1 MASVFTYDP
10 EPPRVSSPWPTSFD
24 PMLQDSSTFNDPVSD
39 AKPITDLTR
48 CGITKLAAEPQD
60 GPIEY
65 KLHLLLRPRRKLS
78 ASTTVLRV
86 SGSSQSKIRE
96 MHSSAAARPNPTLMP
111 MLPAPSNQSRQ
122 NRLQNLTTQLLW
134 RLQQSSPHHSTSR
147 SDLVIPTLLDAR
159 DTSANSSAG
168 IRKSVPGLEESQGAL
183 YEIGVS
189 DDGAFV
195 GLVRDEL
202 EESLSTLSAMAYSLG
217 CTVSVLRKVT
227 VGRCQWIEEVRSS
240 TGIIKTQ
247 KEDDLWVAEALIT
260 PNLGSQV
267 HASASRTPDA
277 PQHNEALLD
286 ESIDPEVESKNQSDQ
301 LRVSLTGGTTAGKS
315 SLLGILSTSMLDD
328 GRGKVRK
335 SLHKHLH
342 EIASGI
348 TSSLVTELIGYRDAA
363 VGYHTDVINYA
374 TEGASQWTDIHGSCA
389 NGRLVVVTDSA
400 GHIKYRRTTVRG
412 LLSWAPHWTL
422 CCIAADN
429 EQFLESN
436 SRRRGNGEVILDDSG
451 GSGSNNSRAHL
462 ELCLGLGLP
471 LVVVITKLDLA
482 SNLGLRRLIG
492 EVLTCLKAAGR
503 QVAPLFAHSPP
514 ADNQELQ
521 SLLARDLQDAAN
533 IFTSQTQ
540 DNLTALV
547 PIVLTSA
554 VTGGGIRK
562 LHALLRHLPIP
573 HEPRSKTEME
583 AHNSDYRSRGLFHID
598 EVFSTSDTRSIAL
611 LDGSRVVQGYVVSGH
626 LCYASIGLGDTCF
639 VGPFDAPTSSSAG
652 AGSKRVHHAR
662 SCPALERTSIPSL
675 ASPEITSESL
685 THRQALARD
694 TNGHI
699 ETWQRV
705 RVISLRNLRL
715 PVQQL
720 DPGQLGTIGITDE
733 CALEEGR
740 TFKSTLGARIRKG
753 MVMVRDQGGLKCED
767 LPSCRGFVAVFPL
780 GEVQGIASGS
790 LVKVYVA
797 SIRASAKVSG
807 VRVLPGS
814 PPSDEVFTLDEIGGS
829 DISDGVGSAEVG
841 ETRQRAEVT
850 VEFQG
855 SQEWLELGSQVLIM
869 LEGGDSSTVGLGGYV
884 GEITQRLA

>member
-24 PMLQDSSTFNDPVSD
+24 PVLQDPSRFKDLASD
-39 AKPITDLTR
+39 AETITDWAHCSTL
-48 CGITKLAAEPQD
+48 KLAPEPQD

-96 MHSSAAARPNPTLMP
+96 TQASAAARSNPTLMP

-147 SDLVIPTLLDAR
+147 SDLVIPTLLDDR
-159 DTSANSSAG
+159 ETSANSSAG
-168 IRKSVPGLEESQGAL
+168 RRTLLPGLEESQGAL

-202 EESLSTLSAMAYSLG
+202 EESLSTLSVMAYSLG
-217 CTVSVLRKVT
+217 CRVNVLRKAM
-227 VGRCQWIEEVRSS
+227 VGRCQWIEEARSS
-240 TGIIKTQ
+240 TGMVRMQ
-247 KEDDLWVAEALIT
+247 KEGDLWVAEALII
-260 PNLGSQV
+260 PNLGLQV
-267 HASASRTPDA
+267 EASTSKALDASESHETF
-277 PQHNEALLD
+277 LG
-286 ESIDPEVESKNQSDQ
+286 ESIDPDVESKNHSDQ

-315 SLLGILSTSMLDD
+315 SLLGILSTSTLDD

-348 TSSLVTELIGYRDAA
+348 TSSLVTELIGYRDTA
-363 VGYHTDVINYA
+363 VGSHTDIINYA
-374 TEGASQWTDIHGSCA
+374 TEGASQWTDIHGSCD

-429 EQFLESN
+429 EQFLDGN
-436 SRRRGNGEVILDDSG
+436 SRKRGDGEVILDDSG
-451 GSGSNNSRAHL
+451 SSGSNNSRAHL

-482 SNLGLRRLIG
+482 SNSGLRRLIG

-514 ADNQELQ
+514 ADSQELQ
-521 SLLARDLQDAAN
+521 SLLDRDLQDARN
-533 IFTSQTQ
+533 IFTSLTHK
-540 DNLTALV
+540 NLTDLV

-554 VTGGGIRK
+554 VTGAGIRK

-573 HEPRSKTEME
+573 HEPRSKTATET
-583 AHNSDYRSRGLFHID
+583 HGSDCSLRSLFHID
-598 EVFSTSDTRSIAL
+598 EVFATSDAHSIAL
-611 LDGSRVVQGYVVSGH
+611 LDGSRVVEGHVVSGH
-626 LCYASIGLGDTCF
+626 LCHGSINLGDTCF
-639 VGPFDAPTSSSAG
+639 VGPFDASTSSSAG
-652 AGSKRVHHAR
+652 ASSKRVHHAR
-662 SCPALERTSIPSL
+662 SCPALERSSTPSRG
-675 ASPEITSESL
+675 SPKITSESL
-685 THRQALARD
+685 THRQPLAQD
-694 TNGHI
+694 TGGHI

-705 RVISLRNLRL
+705 RVVSLRNLRL
-715 PVQQL
+715 PVRQL

-733 CALEEGR
+733 WALQEGQSL
-740 TFKSTLGARIRKG
+740 KSTLGARIRKG
-753 MVMVRDQGGLKCED
+753 MVMIRDQGGLKSED
-767 LPSCRGFVAVFPL
+767 LPACRGFVAIFPL
-780 GEVQGIASGS
+780 REMQGIVSGNS
-790 LVKVYVA
+790 VKIYVA
-797 SIRASAKVSG
+797 SIRASAKISG
-807 VRVLPGS
+807 VRVLSGTPA
-814 PPSDEVFTLDEIGGS
+814 SDEVFNLDEIDGS
-829 DISDGVGSAEVG
+829 DISDNVGSAEVS
-841 ETRQRAEVT
+841 ETRHRTEVT
-850 VEFQG
+850 FEFQG
-855 SQEWLELGSQVLIM
+855 SQEWLELGSQVLVM
-869 LEGGDSSTVGLGGYV
+869 LEGGDSSTVGLGGFV
-884 GEITQRLA
+884 GEITQRLE

>member
-10 EPPRVSSPWPTSFD
+10 EPPPVSSPWPTSLD
-24 PMLQDSSTFNDPVSD
+24 PVLQDSSRFKDLACG
-39 AKPITDLTR
+39 AKPITYLAR

-86 SGSSQSKIRE
+86 SGSSQSRIRE
-96 MHSSAAARPNPTLMP
+96 TQSSVAARPNATLMP
-111 MLPAPSNQSRQ
+111 TLPAPSNQSRQ

-147 SDLVIPTLLDAR
+147 SDLVIPTLLDVGE
-159 DTSANSSAG
+159 TSANSSAG
-168 IRKSVPGLEESQGAL
+168 RRKILPGLEESQGAL

-189 DDGAFV
+189 DDGSFV

-217 CTVSVLRKVT
+217 CRVNVLRKVI

-240 TGIIKTQ
+240 TGMIKMQ

-260 PNLGSQV
+260 PNLGSRVQ
-267 HASASRTPDA
+267 ASTLITLDASEN
-277 PQHNEALLD
+277 HEAFLG
-286 ESIDPEVESKNQSDQ
+286 ESIDPDVESNNHSDQ

-315 SLLGILSTSMLDD
+315 SLLGILSTSTLDD

-348 TSSLVTELIGYRDAA
+348 TSSLVTELIGYQDTV
-363 VGYHTDVINYA
+363 VGHHTDIINYA
-374 TEGASQWTDIHGSCA
+374 TEGASQWTDIHGSCD

-429 EQFLESN
+429 EQFLDSN
-436 SRRRGNGEVILDDSG
+436 SRKRRDGEVILDDSG

-482 SNLGLRRLIG
+482 SNSGLRRLIG

-514 ADNQELQ
+514 ADSQELQ
-521 SLLARDLQDAAN
+521 SLLARDSQDAMN
-533 IFTSQTQ
+533 IFTSQTHS
-540 DNLTALV
+540 NLTALV

-554 VTGGGIRK
+554 VTGAGIRK

-583 AHNSDYRSRGLFHID
+583 TQGSDYSSRSLFHID
-598 EVFSTSDTRSIAL
+598 EVFTTSDAHSIAL
-611 LDGSRVVQGYVVSGH
+611 RDGSRVVEGHVVSGH
-626 LCYASIGLGDTCF
+626 LCYASISLGDTCF
-639 VGPFDAPTSSSAG
+639 VGPFDASTSTSAG

-662 SCPALERTSIPSL
+662 SCPALERTSISSQG
-675 ASPEITSESL
+675 SPQITSESL
-685 THRQALARD
+685 THRGALAQD
-694 TNGHI
+694 TDEHN

-705 RVISLRNLRL
+705 RVVSLRNLRL
-715 PVQQL
+715 PVQKL

-733 CALEEGR
+733 RALQEGR
-740 TFKSTLGARIRKG
+740 RLKSTLGARIRKG
-753 MVMVRDQGGLKCED
+753 MVMIRDQGGLKSED
-767 LPSCRGFVAVFPL
+767 LPACRGFVAVFAL
-780 GEVQGIASGS
+780 REMHSIVVGN
-790 LVKVYVA
+790 LVKIYVA
-797 SIRASAKVSG
+797 SIRASAKISG
-807 VRVLPGS
+807 VRVLSGTPA
-814 PPSDEVFTLDEIGGS
+814 SDEVFTLDEIGGGE
-829 DISDGVGSAEVG
+829 ISDGFGTSEVA
-841 ETRQRAEVT
+841 ETRQRTEVT
-850 VEFQG
+850 IEFQG

-869 LEGGDSSTVGLGGYV
+869 LERGDSSTVGLGGFV
-884 GEITQRLA
+884 GEITQRLV

>member
-10 EPPRVSSPWPTSFD
+10 EPPRVSSPWPTSLED
-24 PMLQDSSTFNDPVSD
+24 VPQDSSRSKDLASD
-39 AKPITDLTR
+39 AKPITDLAR

-96 MHSSAAARPNPTLMP
+96 MQSSAAARPDPTLMP

-159 DTSANSSAG
+159 E
-168 IRKSVPGLEESQGAL
+168 ISVNYSVGRRQFLPGLEESQGAL

-217 CTVSVLRKVT
+217 CRVNVLRKVM

-240 TGIIKTQ
+240 TGMIKTQ
-247 KEDDLWVAEALIT
+247 KEDDLWVAEALVT
-260 PNLGSQV
+260 PNLSSQV
-267 HASASRTPDA
+267 HASTLRTLNASE
-277 PQHNEALLD
+277 HHEAFLG
-286 ESIDPEVESKNQSDQ
+286 ESIDPDVESKYHSDQ

-315 SLLGILSTSMLDD
+315 SLLGILSTSTLDD

-374 TEGASQWTDIHGSCA
+374 TEGASQWTDIHGSCD

-429 EQFLESN
+429 EQFLGSN
-436 SRRRGNGEVILDDSG
+436 SLKRGDGEMILDDSD

-482 SNLGLRRLIG
+482 SNSGLRRLIG
-492 EVLTCLKAAGR
+492 EVLTRLKAAGR

-533 IFTSQTQ
+533 IFTSQAQ
-540 DNLTALV
+540 NNLTALV

-554 VTGGGIRK
+554 VTGAGIRK

-573 HEPRSKTEME
+573 HEPRSKTQVET
-583 AHNSDYRSRGLFHID
+583 HGSDHSSRSLFHID
-598 EVFSTSDTRSIAL
+598 EVFATSDAHSIAL
-611 LDGSRVVQGYVVSGH
+611 LDGSRVVEGHVVSGH
-626 LCYASIGLGDTCF
+626 LCYASISLGDTCF
-639 VGPFDAPTSSSAG
+639 VGPFDASTASR
-652 AGSKRVHHAR
+652 KRVHHAR
-662 SCPALERTSIPSL
+662 SCPALERTSIPSRN
-675 ASPEITSESL
+675 PPRITSESL
-685 THRQALARD
+685 THRQALAQD
-694 TNGHI
+694 TDGHI

-705 RVISLRNLRL
+705 RVVSLRNLRL
-715 PVQQL
+715 PVRQL
-720 DPGQLGTIGITDE
+720 DPGQLGTVGITDE
-733 CALEEGR
+733 CAFQEGR
-740 TFKSTLGARIRKG
+740 SHKSTLGTRIRKG
-753 MVMVRDQGGLKCED
+753 MVMIRDQGGLKSED
-767 LPSCRGFVAVFPL
+767 LPHCRGFVAVFPL
-780 GEVQGIASGS
+780 REVQSIVSGS
-790 LVKVYVA
+790 LVKIYVA
-797 SIRASAKVSG
+797 SIRASAKVSR
-807 VRVLPGS
+807 VRVLPGT
-814 PPSDEVFTLDEIGGS
+814 PPSDEVFTLDEIGSS
-829 DISDGVGSAEVG
+829 DISDGVGSAEG
-841 ETRQRAEVT
+841 AKARQRVEVA

-855 SQEWLELGSQVLIM
+855 SQEWLELGSQVLVM
-869 LEGGDSSTVGLGGYV
+869 LERGDSSTVGLGGFV
-884 GEITQRLA
+884 GEITQRLV

>member
-1 MASVFTYDP
+1 M
-10 EPPRVSSPWPTSFD
+10 SSPWPTSLD
-24 PMLQDSSTFNDPVSD
+24 PMLQDSSILKDLASD
-39 AKPITDLTR
+39 AKPIMDLTR

-78 ASTTVLRV
+78 SSTTVLRV
-86 SGSSQSKIRE
+86 SGSSQSKIQE
-96 MHSSAAARPNPTLMP
+96 MQSSAAARSNPTLMP
-111 MLPAPSNQSRQ
+111 ILPAPSNQSRQ

-159 DTSANSSAG
+159 EASANSSAG
-168 IRKSVPGLEESQGAL
+168 RRTFPPGLEASRGAL

-217 CTVSVLRKVT
+217 CRVTVLRKVM
-227 VGRCQWIEEVRSS
+227 VGRCQWIEEVRRS
-240 TGIIKTQ
+240 TGMIKTQ
-247 KEDDLWVAEALIT
+247 KEDDLWVAEALVT
-260 PNLGSQV
+260 PTLGSQA
-267 HASASRTPDA
+267 HASTLRTVDASEN
-277 PQHNEALLD
+277 HEAFLG
-286 ESIDPEVESKNQSDQ
+286 ESIDPDVESKIHSDQ

-315 SLLGILSTSMLDD
+315 SLLGILSTSTLDD

-348 TSSLVTELIGYRDAA
+348 TSSLVTELIGYQDAA

-374 TEGASQWTDIHGSCA
+374 TEGASQWTDIHGSCE

-429 EQFLESN
+429 EQFVDSN
-436 SRRRGNGEVILDDSG
+436 SRKRGDGEVILDDSG

-462 ELCLGLGLP
+462 ELCLELGLP

-482 SNLGLRRLIG
+482 SNSGLRRLIG

-514 ADNQELQ
+514 TDSQELQ

-540 DNLTALV
+540 NSLTALV

-554 VTGGGIRK
+554 VTGAGVRK

-573 HEPRSKTEME
+573 YTPRGKAEME
-583 AHNSDYRSRGLFHID
+583 IHGSDDSSRSLFHID
-598 EVFSTSDTRSIAL
+598 EVFATSDAHSIAL
-611 LDGSRVVQGYVVSGH
+611 LDGSRAVEGHVVSGH
-626 LCYASIGLGDTCF
+626 LCYNSISLGDTCF
-639 VGPFDAPTSSSAG
+639 VGPFDASTSSGTG

-662 SCPALERTSIPSL
+662 SCPALERTSIPSRG
-675 ASPEITSESL
+675 SPKITSESL
-685 THRQALARD
+685 AHRQALVQD
-694 TNGHI
+694 TDGHM

-705 RVISLRNLRL
+705 RVVSLRNLRL
-715 PVQQL
+715 PVRQL

-733 CALEEGR
+733 CALQEGR
-740 TFKSTLGARIRKG
+740 SLKPTLGARIRKG
-753 MVMVRDQGGLKCED
+753 MVMIRDQDGLKSED
-767 LPSCRGFVAVFPL
+767 ISTCRGFVAIFSL
-780 GEVQGIASGS
+780 REMQIIASGS
-790 LVKVYVA
+790 LVKIYVA
-797 SIRASAKVSG
+797 SIRASARVSD
-807 VRVLPGS
+807 VRVLSGT
-814 PPSDEVFTLDEIGGS
+814 PPSDEVFPLDEIGGS
-829 DISDGVGSAEVG
+829 DISDDIGSAEVA
-841 ETRQRAEVT
+841 ETRQRVEVT

-855 SQEWLELGSQVLIM
+855 SQEWLEPGSQVLLM
-869 LEGGDSSTVGLGGYV
+869 LERGDSSSVGLGGFV
-884 GEITQRLA
+884 GEITQRLV

>member
-10 EPPRVSSPWPTSFD
+10 DPPRVSSPWLTSLD
-24 PMLQDSSTFNDPVSD
+24 PMLQGSSRFKDLASD

-65 KLHLLLRPRRKLS
+65 KLHLLLRPHRKLT
-78 ASTTVLRV
+78 ASTTVVRV
-86 SGSSQSKIRE
+86 SGSSQSKVRE
-96 MHSSAAARPNPTLMP
+96 MQSLAATRPNPALMP
-111 MLPAPSNQSRQ
+111 MLQAPSNQSRQ

-147 SDLVIPTLLDAR
+147 SDLVIPTLLDAGE
-159 DTSANSSAG
+159 TSPNSSAG
-168 IRKSVPGLEESQGAL
+168 RGKFLPGLEASQGAL

-202 EESLSTLSAMAYSLG
+202 EESLSTLGAMAYSLG
-217 CTVSVLRKVT
+217 CRVHVLRKVI

-240 TGIIKTQ
+240 TGMIKTQ

-267 HASASRTPDA
+267 NTSTLRTLDASE
-277 PQHNEALLD
+277 HHEAFLS
-286 ESIDPEVESKNQSDQ
+286 ESIDPDVESENHRDQ

-315 SLLGILSTSMLDD
+315 SLLGILSTSTLDD

-348 TSSLVTELIGYRDAA
+348 TSSLVTELIGYRDAT

-374 TEGASQWTDIHGSCA
+374 TEGASQWTDIHGSCE
-389 NGRLVVVTDSA
+389 NGRLIAVTDSA

-429 EQFLESN
+429 EQFLDSN
-436 SRRRGNGEVILDDSG
+436 PRKRGEGEVILDDPG
-451 GSGSNNSRAHL
+451 DSGSNNSRAHL
-462 ELCLGLGLP
+462 ELCLELGLP

-482 SNLGLRRLIG
+482 SNSGLRKLIG
-492 EVLTCLKAAGR
+492 EILTCLKAAGR
-503 QVAPLFAHSPP
+503 QVAPLFAQSPP
-514 ADNQELQ
+514 ADSKELQ
-521 SLLARDLQDAAN
+521 LLLAGDLQDAAN

-540 DNLTALV
+540 DSLTTIV

-554 VTGGGIRK
+554 VTGAGVRK

-573 HEPRSKTEME
+573 HEARSKTEME
-583 AHNSDYRSRGLFHID
+583 TDGSDYRSRSLFHID
-598 EVFSTSDTRSIAL
+598 EVFATSDAHSIAL
-611 LDGSRVVQGYVVSGH
+611 LDGSRAVEGHVVSGH
-626 LCYASIGLGDTCF
+626 LCYASISLGDTCF
-639 VGPFDAPTSSSAG
+639 VGPFDASTSSSTG

-662 SCPALERTSIPSL
+662 SCPALERTYIQSRG
-675 ASPEITSESL
+675 SPNITSESL
-685 THRQALARD
+685 THRQALAQD
-694 TNGHI
+694 TDGHI

-705 RVISLRNLRL
+705 RVVSLRNLRL
-715 PVQQL
+715 PVRQL
-720 DPGQLGTIGITDE
+720 DPGQLGTIGIADE
-733 CALEEGR
+733 CALQEGR
-740 TFKSTLGARIRKG
+740 SLKTTLGARIRKG
-753 MVMVRDQGGLKCED
+753 MVMIHDQGGLKSED
-767 LPSCRGFVAVFPL
+767 LPTCRGFVAIFPL
-780 GEVQGIASGS
+780 RKMQSLVSGS
-790 LVKVYVA
+790 LVKIYVA

-807 VRVLPGS
+807 VRVLSGT
-814 PPSDEVFTLDEIGGS
+814 PPSDEVFPLDEIGGS
-829 DISDGVGSAEVG
+829 DISDDVGSAEVA

-855 SQEWLELGSQVLIM
+855 SQEWLELGSQVLVM
-869 LEGGDSSTVGLGGYV
+869 LERGDSSTVGLGGFV
-884 GEITQRLA
+884 GEITQRLV

>member
-10 EPPRVSSPWPTSFD
+10 EPPRVSSPWPTSLED
-24 PMLQDSSTFNDPVSD
+24 MSQDSSRSKDRASD
-39 AKPITDLTR
+39 AKPTTDLAR

-96 MHSSAAARPNPTLMP
+96 MQSPAVARPDPTLMP

-159 DTSANSSAG
+159 EISANSSVG
-168 IRKSVPGLEESQGAL
+168 RRQFLPGLEGSQGAL

-195 GLVRDEL
+195 GLVGDEL
-202 EESLSTLSAMAYSLG
+202 EESLSTLRAMAYSLG
-217 CTVSVLRKVT
+217 CRVNVLRKVM

-240 TGIIKTQ
+240 AGMIKTQ
-247 KEDDLWVAEALIT
+247 KEDALWVAEALIT

-267 HASASRTPDA
+267 HASTLRTIDASE
-277 PQHNEALLD
+277 HHEAFLG
-286 ESIDPEVESKNQSDQ
+286 EPIDPDVESQNHSDQ

-315 SLLGILSTSMLDD
+315 SLLGILSTSTLDD

-342 EIASGI
+342 EITSGI

-374 TEGASQWTDIHGSCA
+374 TEGASQWTDIHGSCD

-429 EQFLESN
+429 EQFLGSN
-436 SRRRGNGEVILDDSG
+436 SCKRGDGEIILDDSG

-482 SNLGLRRLIG
+482 SNSGLRRLIG
-492 EVLTCLKAAGR
+492 EVLTRLKAAGR

-521 SLLARDLQDAAN
+521 SLLARDMQDAAS
-533 IFTSQTQ
+533 IFTSQAQ
-540 DNLTALV
+540 NNLTALV

-554 VTGGGIRK
+554 VTGAGIRK

-573 HEPRSKTEME
+573 HEPRSKTEVE
-583 AHNSDYRSRGLFHID
+583 THGSDHSSRSLFHID
-598 EVFSTSDTRSIAL
+598 EVFATSDAHSIAL
-611 LDGSRVVQGYVVSGH
+611 LDGSRVVEGHVVSGH
-626 LCYASIGLGDTCF
+626 LCYASISLGDTCF
-639 VGPFDAPTSSSAG
+639 VGPFDASTAS
-652 AGSKRVHHAR
+652 SKRVHHAR
-662 SCPALERTSIPSL
+662 SCPALERTSIPSRN
-675 ASPEITSESL
+675 SPRITSESL
-685 THRQALARD
+685 THRQALAQD
-694 TNGHI
+694 TDGHI

-705 RVISLRNLRL
+705 RVVSLRNLRL
-715 PVQQL
+715 PVRQL
-720 DPGQLGTIGITDE
+720 DPGQLGTVGITDGG
-733 CALEEGR
+733 AFHEGR
-740 TFKSTLGARIRKG
+740 SHKSTLGTRIRKG
-753 MVMVRDQGGLKCED
+753 MVMIRDQGGLKSED
-767 LPSCRGFVAVFPL
+767 LPHCRGFVAVFPL
-780 GEVQGIASGS
+780 RDVQSIVSGN
-790 LVKVYVA
+790 LVKIYVA

-807 VRVLPGS
+807 VRVLSGT
-814 PPSDEVFTLDEIGGS
+814 PSDEVFTLDEIGSS
-829 DISDGVGSAEVG
+829 DISDGVGSAELAKA
-841 ETRQRAEVT
+841 RQRVEVT

-855 SQEWLELGSQVLIM
+855 SQEWLELGSQVLVT
-869 LEGGDSSTVGLGGYV
+869 LERGDRSTVGLGGFV
-884 GEITQRLA
+884 GEITQRLV

>member
-10 EPPRVSSPWPTSFD
+10 EPPQVSSPWPTSLD
-24 PMLQDSSTFNDPVSD
+24 PMLQDASRSKDIASD
-39 AKPITDLTR
+39 AKPITDLAR

-96 MHSSAAARPNPTLMP
+96 TQSSAATRPNPTVMP

-147 SDLVIPTLLDAR
+147 SDLVIPTLLGAR
-159 DTSANSSAG
+159 ETSANSSASC
-168 IRKSVPGLEESQGAL
+168 RKVLPGLEESQGAL

-202 EESLSTLSAMAYSLG
+202 EESLSTLSAMAHSLG
-217 CTVSVLRKVT
+217 CRVNVLRKVL
-227 VGRCQWIEEVRSS
+227 VGKCQWIEEVPSS
-240 TGIIKTQ
+240 TGKIKTQ

-267 HASASRTPDA
+267 HASTLRTLDASEHDEDSLGESVEPD
-277 PQHNEALLD
+277 
-286 ESIDPEVESKNQSDQ
+286 VESKNHSDQ
-301 LRVSLTGGTTAGKS
+301 LRISLTGGTTAGKS
-315 SLLGILSTSMLDD
+315 SLLGILSTSTLDD

-363 VGYHTDVINYA
+363 VDYHTDVINYA
-374 TEGASQWTDIHGSCA
+374 TEGASQWTDIHGSCD

-400 GHIKYRRTTVRG
+400 GHFKYRRTTVRG

-429 EQFLESN
+429 EQFLDSTS
-436 SRRRGNGEVILDDSG
+436 SRRGDGEVIPDDSG

-482 SNLGLRRLIG
+482 SNSGLRKLIG

-540 DNLTALV
+540 NNLTALV

-554 VTGGGIRK
+554 VTGAGIRK

-573 HEPRSKTEME
+573 HKPRSNTEME
-583 AHNSDYRSRGLFHID
+583 IHSSDHSSRSLFHID
-598 EVFSTSDTRSIAL
+598 EVFATSDAHSIAL
-611 LDGSRVVQGYVVSGH
+611 LDGSRVVEGHVVSGH
-626 LCYASIGLGDTCF
+626 LCHASISLGDTCF
-639 VGPFDAPTSSSAG
+639 IGPFDASTPSSVV
-652 AGSKRVHHAR
+652 AGSKRVHHAS
-662 SCPALERTSIPSL
+662 SCPALERTTIPSRG
-675 ASPEITSESL
+675 SPDITSESL
-685 THRQALARD
+685 THRQALAQVTD
-694 TNGHI
+694 GHTA
-699 ETWQRV
+699 TWQRV
-705 RVISLRNLRL
+705 RVVSLRNLRL
-715 PVQQL
+715 PVRQL

-733 CALEEGR
+733 CALQDER
-740 TFKSTLGARIRKG
+740 SLKSILGARIRKG
-753 MVMVRDQGGLKCED
+753 MVMIRDQGGLKIED
-767 LPSCRGFVAVFPL
+767 LPTCRGFVAVFAL
-780 GEVQGIASGS
+780 REVQSIESGN
-790 LVKVYVA
+790 LVKIYVA
-797 SIRASAKVSG
+797 SIRASAKVLG
-807 VRVLPGS
+807 IRVLPGTPS
-814 PPSDEVFTLDEIGGS
+814 SDEVFTLDEIGGS
-829 DISDGVGSAEVG
+829 DISDGVGSAEVA
-841 ETRQRAEVT
+841 ETKQRAEVT

-855 SQEWLELGSQVLIM
+855 SQEWLELGSQVLVM
-869 LEGGDSSTVGLGGYV
+869 LERGDGSTVSLGGFV
-884 GEITQRLA
+884 GEITQRLV